1 MIRSNL
7 SLSLRALFTLS
18 ALALAGI
25 AVGCTNHVESGGETS
40 QDDGTGGTGGGTGIH
55 EPAAEP
61 CTKVGEKRDCFFS
74 FEPQTCE
81 LDADQKLVWST
92 CRHDNPTSPPTN
104 SPDTSS
110 TPLVLSFDRAPV
122 RFASGA
128 RGAAFDIN
136 GVMSVATD
144 WVAAETPWLALDRD
158 GDGRINDGAELFG
171 SATMLASGARA
182 PNGFV
187 ALRELDAN
195 GDGRIDASDPAFARL
210 QLWSD
215 CDGNRAS
222 QPGELT
228 GLASRRLLA
237 IDLDYTSDAPR
248 CDARGNCEIERA
260 AFRYLDEAGMERAG
274 EIVDVHLRYH

>member
-1 MIRSNL
+1 MFRSNL
-7 SLSLRALFTLS
+7 SLSLRALFTVS
-18 ALALAGI
+18 ALALSGLT
-25 AVGCTNHVESGGETS
+25 VGCANEVSSGGDSEG
-40 QDDGTGGTGGGTGIH
+40 DGTGGGSSSSGTSA
-55 EPAAEP
+55 EEP
-61 CTKVGEKRDCFFS
+61 CTPGASRSCTLVGNAPAS
-74 FEPQTCE
+74 QTCF
-81 LDADQKLVWST
+81 LDEDHKATWTGCAADPSGT
-92 CRHDNPTSPPTN
+92 G
-104 SPDTSS
+104 S
-110 TPLVLSFDRAPV
+110 TPLVLSFGRAPV
-122 RFASGA
+122 RFEQGA
-128 RGAAFDIN
+128 QGAAFDLT

-144 WVAAETPWLALDRD
+144 WVAAETPWLVLDRN

-171 SATMLASGARA
+171 SATVLASGARA

-215 CDGNRAS
+215 RDGDRVS
-222 QPGELT
+222 QLGELT

-237 IDLDYTSDAPR
+237 INLDYTSDTPR